1 MESITDFGKIWLRGF
16 MRPEYGLRIDK
27 IYFVIGEGDSQSTK
41 YALYN
46 NYLFVTL
53 YYPDKQ
59 IRVFRRFSLDLVPKS
74 RGTLF
79 NGFNNTKHSD
89 IEAITYRDDGVEEF
103 IGAKSDCVIGED
115 GSIDPIKIML
125 LTGWK

>member
-27 IYFVIGEGDSQSTK
+27 IYFVIGDGDSQSTK

>member
-103 IGAKSDCVIGED
+103 IGAKSDCVIRED

>member
-89 IEAITYRDDGVEEF
+89 IEAITYRDDGVDEF

-115 GSIDPIKIML
+115 GSIDPIKIIL